1 MPSEPSNAAARSAFS
16 WPVRVYYEDTD
27 AGGIVY
33 YANYLRFFERARTEW
48 LRSLGGPS
56 HAEIARARDEV
67 FVVRGIRVEYLRP
80 ARLDDMLSL
89 DLAVMDGRRASVV
102 LHQWARRQ
110 GEDDLLAEAEV
121 RIAMIR
127 RGDGRPVGLPDW
139 LTRSIQP
146 GISR

>member
-1 MPSEPSNAAARSAFS
+1 MPSESSNAAARSVFS

-56 HAEIARARDEV
+56 HFEMAATRDEV
-67 FVVRGIRVEYLRP
+67 FVVREAHVEYLRP
-80 ARLDDMLSL
+80 ARLDDMLAL
-89 DLAVMDGRRASVV
+89 ELAVAQARRASLT
-102 LHQWARRQ
+102 LHQWAQRR
-110 GEDDLLAEAEV
+110 GEGEILAQARI

-127 RGDGRPVGLPDW
+127 RSDGRPVGLPDW
-139 LTRSIQP
+139 LTQSIQP
-146 GISR
+146 GIAR